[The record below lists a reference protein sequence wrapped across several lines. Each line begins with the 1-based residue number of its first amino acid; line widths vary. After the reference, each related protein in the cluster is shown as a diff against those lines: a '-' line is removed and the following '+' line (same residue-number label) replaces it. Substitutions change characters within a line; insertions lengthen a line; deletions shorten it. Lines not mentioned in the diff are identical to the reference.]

1 MNEFSDVIDL
11 DPLTGWM
18 TDQGLGTGP
27 IDGFN
32 AAIVDWELCTI
43 GDPLLDLGWLMAM
56 WHDPEE
62 KVLNDQRATKSI
74 LADALHAH
82 TLDLFN
88 RALKMIGEA
97 NG

>member
-1 MNEFSDVIDL
+1 
-11 DPLTGWM
+11 
-18 TDQGLGTGP
+18 
-27 IDGFN
+27 
-32 AAIVDWELCTI
+32 
-43 GDPLLDLGWLMAM
+43 MAM

-88 RALKMIGEA
+88 RALKMIGKA